1 MSTTNNSLSILSK
14 SGSWIRG
21 NPGRFACMLIVA
33 VLYGLLLACIV
44 QPDYEGFMAAAL
56 MINFLVPPVLLIINI
71 AAACFRK
78 STWKFPLGCVAV
90 SLPLLFALIHGFEGR
105 SLREG
110 RRLHLDWR
118 MAAFMGLHGANR
130 ILHAGIHRILIRGIR
145 LGATHQALPAG
156 ASVAHQV
163 VALPPVGDGYAGA
176 AVRMRLC
183 GCSHD
188 GEVAATPG
196 RKTRF

>member
-44 QPDYEGFMAAAL
+44 QPDYEGF
-56 MINFLVPPVLLIINI
+56 IINI

-90 SLPLLFALIHGFEGR
+90 SLPLLFALIHGFEGGPCAKADVCTSIGGWQLSWGCMEQIGYFMLVFTVFSFVGFALVR
-105 SLREG
+105 LIKHFLR
-110 RRLHLDWR
+110 
-118 MAAFMGLHGANR
+118 A
-130 ILHAGIHRILIRGIR
+130 HR
-145 LGATHQALPAG
+145 
-156 ASVAHQV
+156 
-163 VALPPVGDGYAGA
+163 
-176 AVRMRLC
+176 
-183 GCSHD
+183 
-188 GEVAATPG
+188 
-196 RKTRF
+196 

>member
-56 MINFLVPPVLLIINI
+56 MINFLVPPVLLIINT

-90 SLPLLFALIHGFEGR
+90 SLPLLFALIHGFEGGPC
-105 SLREG
+105 REG
-110 RRLHLDWR
+110 RRLLPRLADGS
-118 MAAFMGLHGANR
+118 FHGAAWSKSDTSCWYSPYSHSWDSPWCDSSSTSCGR
-130 ILHAGIHRILIRGIR
+130 IGSASGRRS
-145 LGATHQALPAG
+145 PAG
-156 ASVAHQV
+156 
-163 VALPPVGDGYAGA
+163 
-176 AVRMRLC
+176 R
-183 GCSHD
+183 
-188 GEVAATPG
+188 
-196 RKTRF
+196 

>member
-90 SLPLLFALIHGFEGR
+90 SLPLLFALIHGFEGGPCAKADVCTSIGGWQLSWGWYSPYSHSWDSPWCDSSSTSCGR
-105 SLREG
+105 IGSASG
-110 RRLHLDWR
+110 RRS
-118 MAAFMGLHGANR
+118 
-130 ILHAGIHRILIRGIR
+130 
-145 LGATHQALPAG
+145 PAG
-156 ASVAHQV
+156 
-163 VALPPVGDGYAGA
+163 
-176 AVRMRLC
+176 R
-183 GCSHD
+183 
-188 GEVAATPG
+188 
-196 RKTRF
+196 

>member
-1 MSTTNNSLSILSK
+1 
-14 SGSWIRG
+14 
-21 NPGRFACMLIVA
+21 
-33 VLYGLLLACIV
+33 
-44 QPDYEGFMAAAL
+44 MAAAL

-90 SLPLLFALIHGFEGR
+90 SLPLLFALIHGFEGGPCAKADVCT
-105 SLREG
+105 SIGGWQLS
-110 RRLHLDWR
+110 W
-118 MAAFMGLHGANR
+118 GLHGANR

>member
-90 SLPLLFALIHGFEGR
+90 SLPLLFALIHGFEGGPCAKADVCT
-105 SLREG
+105 SIGGWQL
-110 RRLHLDWR
+110 
-118 MAAFMGLHGANR
+118 
-130 ILHAGIHRILIRGIR
+130 
-145 LGATHQALPAG
+145 
-156 ASVAHQV
+156 S
-163 VALPPVGDGYAGA
+163 
-176 AVRMRLC
+176 
-183 GCSHD
+183 
-188 GEVAATPG
+188 
-196 RKTRF
+196 

>member
-71 AAACFRK
+71 AAACPK
-78 STWKFPLGCVAV
+78 SNF
-90 SLPLLFALIHGFEGR
+90 
-105 SLREG
+105 
-110 RRLHLDWR
+110 
-118 MAAFMGLHGANR
+118 
-130 ILHAGIHRILIRGIR
+130 
-145 LGATHQALPAG
+145 
-156 ASVAHQV
+156 
-163 VALPPVGDGYAGA
+163 
-176 AVRMRLC
+176 
-183 GCSHD
+183 
-188 GEVAATPG
+188 
-196 RKTRF
+196 

>member
-1 MSTTNNSLSILSK
+1 
-14 SGSWIRG
+14 
-21 NPGRFACMLIVA
+21 
-33 VLYGLLLACIV
+33 
-44 QPDYEGFMAAAL
+44 
-56 MINFLVPPVLLIINI
+56 
-71 AAACFRK
+71 
-78 STWKFPLGCVAV
+78 
-90 SLPLLFALIHGFEGR
+90 
-105 SLREG
+105 
-110 RRLHLDWR
+110 

-196 RKTRF
+196 RKTRFLTVVWYTPDTGGFAPDSGIGHFSRIADIPLVPRQRM

>member
-90 SLPLLFALIHGFEGR
+90 SLPLLFALIHGFEGGPCAKADVCT
-105 SLREG
+105 SIG
-110 RRLHLDWR
+110 GW
-118 MAAFMGLHGANR
+118 LHGANR

>member
-1 MSTTNNSLSILSK
+1 MSTTNNSLSRLSK

-90 SLPLLFALIHGFEGR
+90 SLPLLFALIHGFEGGPCAKADVCTSIGGWQLSWGCMEQIGYFMLVFTVFSFVGFALVRLIKHFLLAHRQRIR
-105 SLREG
+105 SSLS
-110 RRLHLDWR
+110 RR
-118 MAAFMGLHGANR
+118 
-130 ILHAGIHRILIRGIR
+130 
-145 LGATHQALPAG
+145 
-156 ASVAHQV
+156 SVTV
-163 VALPPVGDGYAGA
+163 MRV
-176 AVRMRLC
+176 RLC
-183 GCSHD
+183 G
-188 GEVAATPG
+188 
-196 RKTRF
+196 

>member
-90 SLPLLFALIHGFEGR
+90 SLPLLFALIHGFEGGPCAKADVCT
-105 SLREG
+105 SIGGWQLSWGCMEQIG
-110 RRLHLDWR
+110 Y
-118 MAAFMGLHGANR
+118 FMLVFTVFSFVGF
-130 ILHAGIHRILIRGIR
+130 
-145 LGATHQALPAG
+145 AL
-156 ASVAHQV
+156 
-163 VALPPVGDGYAGA
+163 
-176 AVRMRLC
+176 MRLIK
-183 GCSHD
+183 HFLR
-188 GEVAATPG
+188 AH
-196 RKTRF
+196 R

>member
-56 MINFLVPPVLLIINI
+56 MINFLVPPVLLIINT

-90 SLPLLFALIHGFEGR
+90 SLPLLFALIHGFEGGPCAKADVCTSIGGWQLSWGCMEQIGYFMLVFTVFSFVGFALAR
-105 SLREG
+105 LIKHFLR
-110 RRLHLDWR
+110 
-118 MAAFMGLHGANR
+118 A
-130 ILHAGIHRILIRGIR
+130 HR
-145 LGATHQALPAG
+145 
-156 ASVAHQV
+156 
-163 VALPPVGDGYAGA
+163 
-176 AVRMRLC
+176 
-183 GCSHD
+183 
-188 GEVAATPG
+188 
-196 RKTRF
+196 

>member
-1 MSTTNNSLSILSK
+1 MRLHGRCTDDQLPCSSSIAYHQYRGCLLQEKHLEIPSRMR
-14 SGSWIRG
+14 SGLT
-21 NPGRFACMLIVA
+21 PAA
-33 VLYGLLLACIV
+33 VRSDPRV
-44 QPDYEGFMAAAL
+44 
-56 MINFLVPPVLLIINI
+56 
-71 AAACFRK
+71 RR
-78 STWKFPLGCVAV
+78 
-90 SLPLLFALIHGFEGR
+90 R

>member
-78 STWKFPLGCVAV
+78 STWKFPLGCVGWLNTV
-90 SLPLLFALIHGFEGR
+90 PIIQC
-105 SLREG
+105 RE
-110 RRLHLDWR
+110 
-118 MAAFMGLHGANR
+118 
-130 ILHAGIHRILIRGIR
+130 
-145 LGATHQALPAG
+145 
-156 ASVAHQV
+156 
-163 VALPPVGDGYAGA
+163 
-176 AVRMRLC
+176 
-183 GCSHD
+183 
-188 GEVAATPG
+188 
-196 RKTRF
+196 